1 MDEPE
6 IKILVVD
13 DDTDG
18 VILIKDLL
26 QFGMKGVKFV
36 LNHASSFPEAISC
49 VSRTNYEVCL
59 FNYRLGGVD
68 GLEVLRRIRA
78 EGVTVPVIFLTGHGD
93 EEIAVE
99 AIKAGAVDYLSKAKL
114 SSELLCQ
121 SIRYAIE
128 LHEKEMFR
136 KKAEAALQESEEFN
150 RAVLS
155 SLTAHIAVLDRA
167 GNIIAVNKAW
177 EQFARENGDPF
188 LSGTDVGT
196 NYLEECQRAL
206 KRGSEDAQR
215 VLVGIQTVLKGLQ
228 DQFTL
233 EYPCHLGKEKRWSL
247 MRVTPLQSQR
257 GGVVVTHTDITERK
271 QAEEMAHHL
280 AYHDPL
286 TGLPNRVL
294 FNDHLT
300 LELAHARRNKCM
312 VAVIFLDLD
321 RFKTINDTLGHA
333 IGDRLLQEVAKRLTG
348 CLRGGDTVARLG
360 GDEFMLLLSG
370 ITHGEDVAK
379 VARRILEVLKPPF
392 NLDGHELHITG
403 SMGISLYPS
412 DGEDAETLIKNA
424 DTAMY
429 RAKEQGRGAYQF
441 YTPSMNAK
449 AFEHLILENDLQR
462 ALERQEFVVYYQPQV
477 SLHTGQ
483 IVGVEA
489 LVRWQH
495 PDKGLVPPMEFI
507 PLAEET
513 GLIIPLGDWVFWEA
527 CAQNRAWQKAG
538 FPPLWIAINLSARRF
553 KQKGLI
559 KDIARILKETG
570 LDPNYLELELTESH
584 LMENVEATLSTLH
597 ELKAMGIHL
606 SVDDFGTG
614 YSSLSY
620 LKRFPI
626 DKLKID
632 RLFVLDITS
641 NPDDAAIAMAIIA
654 MAHSLKLKVTAEG
667 VETKEQLEFLRAHQC
682 DEMQGY
688 YFSRPVPAEIITQ
701 LLQEGRR
708 LNLGK
713 STSNHLQS

>member
-13 DDTDG
+13 DDTDD

-26 QFGMKGVKFV
+26 QSGMKGVRFV
-36 LNHASSFPEAISC
+36 LDHASSFSGAISC

-59 FNYRLGGVD
+59 FDYRLGEAD

-78 EGVTVPVIFLTGHGD
+78 EGVAVPVIFLTGQGD

-99 AIKAGAVDYLSKAKL
+99 AMKAGAVDYLPKAKL

-121 SIRYAIE
+121 SVRYAME

-136 KKAEAALQESEEFN
+136 KKAEAALKESEEFN

-155 SLTAHIAVLDRA
+155 SLTSHIAVLDRA
-167 GNIIAVNKAW
+167 GNIIAVNLAW
-177 EQFARENGDPF
+177 ERFAQENGDPL
-188 LSGTDVGT
+188 LSGTGVGT

-215 VLVGIQTVLKGLQ
+215 ALVGIQAVLKGLQ

-233 EYPCHLGKEKRWSL
+233 EYPCHSRKEKRWFL

-257 GGVVVTHTDITERK
+257 GGVVVIHIDITERK
-271 QAEEMAHHL
+271 QAEEMVHHL

-333 IGDRLLQEVAKRLTG
+333 IGDQLLQEVAKRLRS
-348 CLRGGDTVARLG
+348 CLREGDTVARLG
-360 GDEFMLLLSG
+360 GDEFMLLLPG

-379 VARRILEVLKPPF
+379 VVRRILEVLKPPF
-392 NLDGHELHITG
+392 NLDGHELHITS

-412 DGEDAETLIKNA
+412 DGGDAETLIKNA
-424 DTAMY
+424 DAAMY
-429 RAKEQGRGAYQF
+429 RTKEQSRGTYQF

-449 AFEHLILENDLQR
+449 AFERLILENDLRR

-495 PDKGLVPPMEFI
+495 PEKGLVPPMEFI

-513 GLIIPLGDWVFWEA
+513 GLIIPLGDWVFRMA
-527 CAQNRAWQKAG
+527 CAQNQTWQKAG
-538 FPPLWIAINLSARRF
+538 FSPLRVAVNLSARRF

-559 KDIARILKETG
+559 KDIVRILKETG
-570 LDPNYLELELTESH
+570 LDPDYLELELTESH

-606 SVDDFGTG
+606 SIDDFGTG

-632 RLFVLDITS
+632 RSFVLDIS
-641 NPDDAAIAMAIIA
+641 DNPDDAAIAVAIIA

-667 VETKEQLEFLRAHQC
+667 VETKEQLEFLRAYQC

-688 YFSRPVPAEIITQ
+688 YFSRPVPTEIMTQ

-708 LNLGK
+708 LNLGN
-713 STSNHLQS
+713 STSNHLES